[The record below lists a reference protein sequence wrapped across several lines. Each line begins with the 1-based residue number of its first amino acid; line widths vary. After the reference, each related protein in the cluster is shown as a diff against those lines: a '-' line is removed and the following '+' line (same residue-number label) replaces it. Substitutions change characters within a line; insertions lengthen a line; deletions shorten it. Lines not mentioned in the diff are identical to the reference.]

1 MENVRQDLM
10 VSQDVAQVDLLEELK
25 NPNGNFYCS
34 IPNNGDRKSK
44 IAIFNAVNGADEQ
57 VADHIG
63 EVLEVVNVVA
73 HPIEL
78 LDEVTGEAVKCLRTV
93 LITKDGK
100 SYVAVSQG
108 IASALSRIFSIVGMP
123 DGGAWEK
130 EPVKMKIKQ
139 VKTRNGN
146 NKVNTIELV

>member
-1 MENVRQDLM
+1 MNELMNVDGIA
-10 VSQDVAQVDLLEELK
+10 SVDLLQELK
-25 NPNGNFYCS
+25 NPTGNFYCS
-34 IPNNGDRKSK
+34 IKNNGDRKSQV
-44 IAIFNAVNGADEQ
+44 AIFNAVNGADEQ
-57 VADHIG
+57 LADHIG

-78 LDEVTGEAVKCLRTV
+78 PDEHTGEVIRCLRTV
-93 LITKDGK
+93 LITKEGK

-108 IASALSRIFSIVGMP
+108 IASAISRIFSIIGMP
-123 DGGAWEK
+123 DDGAWEK

>member
-1 MENVRQDLM
+1 MTNELM
-10 VSQDVAQVDLLEELK
+10 MNDGIASVDLLQELK
-25 NPNGNFYCS
+25 NPAGNFYCS
-34 IPNNGDRKSK
+34 IPNNGDRKSQV
-44 IAIFNAVNGADEQ
+44 AIFNAVNGADEQ
-57 VADHIG
+57 LADHIG

-78 LDEVTGEAVKCLRTV
+78 PDEVTGEVIRCLRTV

-108 IASALSRIFSIVGMP
+108 IASAISRIFSIIGMP